1 MNRGDATQL
10 LPPVSWSDPRVHLLD
25 DTWLLTIFAILL
37 ATAVPWLVSAFD
49 IDFIAAA
56 LGLLALGSIHIALT
70 IIGRPVREGERRTAL
85 AGLHVAGI
93 VIVGWIWLH
102 AGGLQNPAFLLVF
115 ALPVVGS
122 IFLSSWQPYLMAL
135 LAVVVAAA
143 VALAQAPEL
152 RWYAPGLNA
161 VGAWLAA
168 VLGQGGAAAN
178 VPFAGFYAPSGYFVV
193 LLEVFA
199 ILVFACAV
207 AAEYLGTIF
216 ERLHS
221 HVDVARAEAERG
233 QEFWTTLIED
243 LPLPVLLVD
252 ADTLDIVCAS
262 EHVTEFGAAEPVNGK
277 GLFEVIRFSYPDVI
291 QELVTESGGTAA
303 LSMIKVADRLR
314 ATEVH
319 VQHIAQ
325 KGRRFALVVIQDKSE
340 ELTMRAAL
348 DVTGQATLVLDS
360 RDRVLAYNKP
370 ARALFATVD
379 KDADAARLL
388 SLEGTPPRWWE
399 PGLTGRRKM
408 HIEVG
413 PRVYQVTCSASP
425 LPGEEEQL
433 YIITFMPIARAAVG
447 DQTAVTAHTQ
457 ISDTLQTSTSGPRL
471 MSPPARF
478 VVAALCLLPLA
489 ISGLTP
495 ARVLA
500 AEVDARPPD
509 RLTLSA
515 NGSSLTDTDGGVGG
529 SISWLHYFTP
539 EAIFGVGAEHQTIAD
554 AQWTFGTLR
563 GSLSFGEP
571 ATRSNIYAEAQY
583 GQGDDNGRD
592 FDHIVGV
599 LGISQSF
606 TNKFSVQLEGR
617 QIDIDQSR
625 GNLPKLGL
633 TYVWS
638 PHLLTNVA
646 YAHSFGGNLG
656 TEITTLR
663 IDHYGQYVN
672 FMLGGAFGSADP
684 AVVNLQP
691 GLNLPARNLKEGFIG
706 VGKSFSRG
714 ELQLFG
720 DYLELADS
728 EKVTVTLTFTAYLGS
743 RGRAQ

>member
-1 MNRGDATQL
+1 
-10 LPPVSWSDPRVHLLD
+10 
-25 DTWLLTIFAILL
+25 
-37 ATAVPWLVSAFD
+37 VPWLVSAFD

-70 IIGRPVREGERRTAL
+70 IIGRPAREGERRPAL

-93 VIVGWIWLH
+93 VVVGWIWLH

-115 ALPVVGS
+115 VLPVVGA

-135 LAVVVAAA
+135 LAVVVATA

-168 VLGQGGAAAN
+168 FLGQGGAAAN
-178 VPFAGFYAPSGYFVV
+178 MPFAGFYAPSGYFVV

-252 ADTLDIVCAS
+252 ADTLDVVCAS
-262 EHVTEFGAAEPVNGK
+262 AHASQFGTAEMNGK
-277 GLFEVIRFSYPDVI
+277 GLFEVIHFSYPDVV
-291 QELVTESGGTAA
+291 QELITESGGVAP
-303 LSMIKVADRLR
+303 LSMVKVGDRLR

-319 VQHIAQ
+319 VQHVAQ
-325 KGRRFALVVIQDKSE
+325 KGRRFVLVVIQDKSE
-340 ELTMRAAL
+340 ELTMKAAL
-348 DVTGQATLVLDS
+348 DVTGQATLVIDS
-360 RDRVLAYNKP
+360 RDRVLAFNKP

-425 LPGEEEQL
+425 LPGEEEQI
-433 YIITFMPIARAAVG
+433 YVITFMPIARAALG
-447 DQTAVTAHTQ
+447 DQTANTQ
-457 ISDTLQTSTSGPRL
+457 VSETLQTSTSGSRL

-478 VVAALCLLPLA
+478 LLALLFVLPIAIAGLA
-489 ISGLTP
+489 P

-509 RLTLSA
+509 RITLSA
-515 NGSSLTDTDGGVGG
+515 QGSTLTDTDGGAGG
-529 SISWLHYFTP
+529 SLNWLHYFTP
-539 EAIFGVGAEHQTIAD
+539 GAIIGIGAEHQTIAD
-554 AQWTFGTLR
+554 AKWTFGTVR
-563 GSLSFGEP
+563 GSVGFGEP
-571 ATRSNIYAEAQY
+571 ATRFNIYGEVQY
-583 GQGDDNGRD
+583 GEGDDNGRD
-592 FDHIVGV
+592 FDHRVGV
-599 LGISQSF
+599 LGISQGL
-606 TNKFSVQLEGR
+606 TKKFSVQLEGR
-617 QIDIDQSR
+617 QIDIDKSR

-633 TYVWS
+633 TYVVT

-646 YAHSFGGNLG
+646 YAYSVGGNLG
-656 TEITTLR
+656 TEITTVR

-691 GLNLPARNLKEGFIG
+691 GLNLPASSLKEGFIG
-706 VGKSFSRG
+706 IGKTFSRG
-714 ELQLFG
+714 ELQLLG

-728 EKVTVTLTFTAYLGS
+728 EKVTVILSFTAHLGS
-743 RGRAQ
+743 RGRPQ